1 MESTNNLR
9 EVCVFAPASVA
20 NVNCGFD
27 VMGFS
32 LERPGDRI
40 MARKT
45 DLKGISITEITGDRG
60 LLPASTEKNTAGIA
74 ALSLIKQ
81 LDYDGGIELEVHKE
95 MPMGSGLGSSAAS
108 AVGAVIA
115 VNRLLDSGLSPIELL
130 PFAAEG
136 EKITS
141 GTAHYD
147 NVAPSMIG
155 GLVLIRSQNPLDV
168 IELDCPVPLF
178 ATVVHPHIEI
188 QTKDTRKLLRREV
201 SLRKA
206 VTQWGNVGGLVAGIL
221 KGDYELIAN
230 SLYDVIIEPIRSLL
244 IPGFEEVKK
253 AALEAGALGSG
264 ISGSGPSVFALSST
278 EKTAQKAGSE
288 MKKTFSELGL
298 NNEVYISEIK
308 QKGPRILKEE

>member
-32 LERPGDRI
+32 LEEPGDRI
-40 MARKT
+40 VARKT
-45 DLKGISITEITGDRG
+45 NSAGVKITKITGDHG
-60 LLPASTEKNTAGIA
+60 SLSLSIEKNTAGIA
-74 ALSLIKQ
+74 ALSLLKH
-81 LDYDGGIELEVHKE
+81 LDYNGGIELEVHKE

-108 AVGAVIA
+108 AVGAAVA
-115 VNRLLDSGLSPIELL
+115 VNHLLGSPLSPVELL

-136 EKITS
+136 EKITC
-141 GTAHYD
+141 GTAHFD

-155 GLVLIRSQNPLDV
+155 GFIFIRSQNPLDV

-178 ATVVHPHIEI
+178 STVVHPHIEI

-206 VTQWGNVGGLVAGIL
+206 VTQWGNVGGLVAGLL
-221 KGDYELIAN
+221 KGNYELIAN
-230 SLYDVIIEPIRSLL
+230 SLHDVIIEPIRGIL
-244 IPGFEEVKK
+244 IPGFKEVTTS
-253 AALEAGALGSG
+253 AMDAGALGSG

-278 EKTAQKAGSE
+278 EETAHAAGE
-288 MKKTFSELGL
+288 NMRKTFLGL
-298 NNEVYISEIK
+298 GLDNEVYISQIK
-308 QKGPRILKEE
+308 SRGPRILKEK